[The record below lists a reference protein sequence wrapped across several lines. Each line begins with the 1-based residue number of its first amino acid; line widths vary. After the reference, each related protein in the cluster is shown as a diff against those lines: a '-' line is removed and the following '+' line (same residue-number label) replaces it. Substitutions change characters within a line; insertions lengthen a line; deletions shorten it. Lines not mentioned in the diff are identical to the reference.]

1 MSSSQRSSPKKGSS
15 PQRSQSGSQSGKPS
29 FPPTLGYDPAKPA
42 VKPEQDRG
50 NTRLDLPPEA
60 YMSAERL
67 KNPGFQPFAKR
78 PGFNK
83 TGTPVP
89 LEINQFKVAS
99 WSTDC
104 RIYQFDISISPI
116 PLKQGPVFKKCWA
129 HPDVRKRLERYKT
142 RWLCDGRKL
151 AWGAC
156 PIERGEERI
165 TVDLDSHLP
174 PRADG
179 KPRRDN
185 TFYFIIRQTAQID
198 LSHLDAYLSG
208 KTDWSNKVLECMN
221 FLDHVVRQFPS
232 EHLLQIKRNFY
243 ARQPSKAMVFP
254 ISDVVELIK
263 GVYASVRMNQSG
275 RGIGLNVDVANTAF
289 WVGGQNMATFIKNY
303 LWSVVPQFRG
313 KDLNTLANEMRPVE
327 RRSTDGNKMYGMSEG
342 FRHLRRLS
350 KLRFRV
356 QHRGKEQNTIDYAIM
371 AFEFAEKYGA
381 EGATPKNVKIN
392 DKDGKE
398 ISLYDYFVAR
408 YNFRTQYPNWPM
420 VLTAKAGLFPV
431 DACTIA
437 PMQRY
442 PYKLLGDETA
452 NMIKG
457 AVTRPDK
464 RKADIMQA
472 KNMLGWSNDPYL
484 RQFGLKFDENFTRT
498 EGRLLPNP
506 VIQFANGNIDPKT
519 SGRWDLRGKKF
530 WLPNVMPLDSWGFM
544 IIENSCSKQHASAFA
559 ATFRQTY
566 IGHGGIIKGDPVI
579 IDSQARNP
587 NSANAVENGIGEIRR
602 KTGKPVQMLFV
613 IIRHANSGN
622 YERVKK
628 SADCRFGVLTQVV
641 LSRHVEKNQGQ
652 YHSNVAMKVN
662 AKLGGTTCRV
672 PHPNAKAPR
681 GQPPFFSEPT
691 MIMGVDVSHAGAGV
705 NSPSMAAMT
714 MSMDKDACRYAA
726 VCQTNGYRVEML
738 SPSNTNEMLTK
749 LVRLWM
755 TKLGSTDPPRHIYF
769 FRDGVSEGQF
779 SQVIDIELAAIKAF
793 FREKFGHKM
802 PKFTV
807 IIATKRH
814 HIRFF
819 PARGKGDKNNNPH
832 PGTLLENEVCHPFQ
846 WDFYLCAHSAIQGT
860 ARPVHYHVL
869 IDEAKVDHQKL
880 QQMIYQHSYQYAR
893 STTPVSLHPAV
904 YYADLAAGR
913 ARAHESVATSDGF
926 RAGPKGQEMAQGF
939 GMHEVSMGGPERGAE
954 AAPLIPMGGNDALE
968 VNRNFIRSTM
978 WYI

>member
-1 MSSSQRSSPKKGSS
+1 MSSSQKSSPKKGGS
-15 PQRSQSGSQSGKPS
+15 PARSRSGSQSGKPN
-29 FPPTLGYDPAKPA
+29 FPKPLGYDPAKPPP
-42 VKPEQDRG
+42 KPDQDKG

-67 KNPGFQPFAKR
+67 RNPGFQPFAKR

-89 LEINQFKVAS
+89 LEVNQFKVAS
-99 WSTDC
+99 WNIEC
-104 RIYQFDISISPI
+104 RIYQFDITISPV
-116 PLKQGPVFKKCWA
+116 PLKQGPVFKKCWD
-129 HPDVRKRLERYKT
+129 HPDVRKLLRRYKT
-142 RWLCDGRKL
+142 TWLYDGRKL
-151 AWGAC
+151 AWGTC

-165 TVDLDSHLP
+165 TVDLDGHLP
-174 PRADG
+174 PRRDG
-179 KPRRDN
+179 KPRDSN
-185 TFYFIIRQTAQID
+185 KFYFIIRQTAQID

-208 KTDWSNKVLECMN
+208 KMDWSNKVLECMN

-243 ARQPSKAMVFP
+243 SRQPSKASIFP
-254 ISDVVELIK
+254 LSECAELIK
-263 GVYASVRMNQSG
+263 GVYASVRMNQGG

-289 WVGGQNMATFIKNY
+289 WIGGQNMAVFLKHY
-303 LWSVVPQFRG
+303 LYMVEPKFRSM
-313 KDLNTLANEMRPVE
+313 DMNQLAQEMRPVP
-327 RRSTDGNKMYGMSEG
+327 RSVSGGTMFAMSRG
-342 FRHLRRLS
+342 FKHLRRLS
-350 KLRFRV
+350 KLHFRV
-356 QHRGKEQNTIDYAIM
+356 QHRGKEGNEKDYIILT
-371 AFEFAEKYGA
+371 FEFGEKYGA
-381 EGATPKNVKIN
+381 DGATPKNVRIDHQGESIN
-392 DKDGKE
+392 LFD
-398 ISLYDYFVAR
+398 FFAR
-408 YNFRTQYPNWPM
+408 KYNFRIQNPQWPM
-420 VLTAKAGLFPV
+420 ILTSKAGMFPI

-442 PYKLLGDETA
+442 PWKLEPDATA
-452 NMIKG
+452 NMIKA

-464 RKADIMQA
+464 RKADIMEA
-472 KNMLGWSNDPYL
+472 KKMLGWNEDPYL
-484 RQFGLKFDENFTRT
+484 RQFGLKFDENMTRT
-498 EGRLLPNP
+498 EGRLLQNP
-506 VIQFANGNIDPKT
+506 VVQFANGNIDPKT

-530 WLPNVMPLDSWGFM
+530 WLPNVMPITSWGFM
-544 IIENSCSKQHASAFA
+544 IIENSCSRQHVAAFA
-559 ATFRQTY
+559 NTFKQTY
-566 IGHGGIIKGDPVI
+566 IGHGGNIKADPVI
-579 IDSQARNP
+579 IDSQAKNP
-587 NSANAVENGIGEIRR
+587 NAADAVKNGIEEIRR
-602 KTGKPVQMLFV
+602 KTNAPVQILF
-613 IIRHANSGN
+613 IIARVTNSGN

-628 SADCRFGVLTQVV
+628 SADCRYGVLTQVV

-662 AKLGGTTCRV
+662 AKLGGTTCRI
-672 PHPNAKAPR
+672 PHPNAKAPK

-691 MIMGVDVSHAGAGV
+691 MIMGLDISHAGAGV
-705 NSPSMAAMT
+705 SSPSMAAMT

-726 VCQTNGYRVEML
+726 ACQTNGYRVEML
-738 SPSNTNEMLTK
+738 SPANTNELLGK
-749 LVRLWM
+749 LVPMWM
-755 TKLGSTDPPRHIYF
+755 TKLGSKTPPRHVYF

-779 SQVIDIELAAIKAF
+779 AQVMDIELGAIKAY
-793 FREKFGHKM
+793 FREKYQNM
-802 PKFTV
+802 VPKFTV
-807 IIATKRH
+807 IVATKRH

-819 PARGKGDKNNNPH
+819 PARGKGDRNNNAQ

-869 IDEAKVDHQKL
+869 LDEAKVDHCKL

-926 RAGPKGQEMAQGF
+926 RAGPKGQEVAQDF
-939 GMHEVSMGGPERGAE
+939 GMFEASMGGPERGTK
-954 AAPLIPMGGNDALE
+954 AAPLLPMGGGDALE

>member
-1 MSSSQRSSPKKGSS
+1 MSISQKSSPKKGGS
-15 PQRSQSGSQSGKPS
+15 PARSRSGSQSSRPN
-29 FPPTLGYDPAKPA
+29 FPAPLGYDPAKPA
-42 VKPEQDRG
+42 PKPDQDKG

-67 KNPGFQPFAKR
+67 QNPGFQPFAKR

-89 LEINQFKVAS
+89 LEINQFKVAA

-104 RIYQFDISISPI
+104 RIYQFDITISPV

-129 HPDVRKRLERYKT
+129 HPEVRKRLGRYKT
-142 RWLCDGRKL
+142 TWLYDGRKL
-151 AWGAC
+151 AWGTC

-174 PRADG
+174 PRRDG

-198 LSHLDAYLSG
+198 LNHLDAYLSG
-208 KTDWSNKVLECMN
+208 KVDWTNKVLECMN
-221 FLDHVVRQFPS
+221 FLDHAVRQFPS
-232 EHLLQIKRNFY
+232 ERLVQIKRNFY
-243 ARQPSKAMVFP
+243 SRQPSKSSVFP
-254 ISDVVELIK
+254 LSDVAELIK
-263 GVYASVRMNQSG
+263 GVYASVRLNQSG

-289 WVGGQNMATFIKNY
+289 WIGGQNMAVFIKHF
-303 LWSVVPQFRG
+303 LWSMEPRYRG
-313 KDLNTLANEMRPVE
+313 KDMNELAKEMKPVQ
-327 RRSTDGNKMYGMSEG
+327 RQVAGGKTMFGMSDG
-342 FRHLRRLS
+342 FKHLRRLS
-350 KLRFRV
+350 KLHFRV
-356 QHRGKEQNTIDYAIM
+356 QHRGKEENLEDYIILG
-371 AFEFAEKYGA
+371 FEFGQKYGP
-381 EGATPKNVKIN
+381 EGATPKTVHI
-392 DKDGKE
+392 DIDGKE
-398 ISLYDYFVAR
+398 VTLFNYFATK
-408 YNFRTQYPNWPM
+408 YNFRIQYPAWPM
-420 VLTAKAGLFPV
+420 ILTSKKGLFPI

-442 PYKLLGDETA
+442 PFKLDGDATS

-464 RKADIMQA
+464 RKADIMEA
-472 KNMLGWSNDPYL
+472 KKMLGWSEDPYL
-484 RQFGLKFDENFTRT
+484 RHFGLKFDENFTRT

-506 VIQFANGNIDPKT
+506 VIQFANGNIDPKV

-559 ATFRQTY
+559 STFRQTY
-566 IGHGGIIKGDPVI
+566 VGHGGIVKGDPII

-587 NSANAVENGIGEIRR
+587 NSGEAVTHGIDEIRR
-602 KTGKPVQMLFV
+602 KTGKAVQILFV
-613 IIRHANSGN
+613 IIRAANSGN

-628 SADCRFGVLTQVV
+628 SADCRYGVLTQCV
-641 LSRHVEKNQGQ
+641 LSRHVEKNQAQ

-672 PHPNAKAPR
+672 PHPNPKAPR

-691 MIMGVDVSHAGAGV
+691 MIMGLDISHAGAGI
-705 NSPSMAAMT
+705 NAPSMAAMT

-726 VCQTNGYRVEML
+726 ACQTNGYRVEML
-738 SPSNTNEMLTK
+738 SPSNANEMLTK
-749 LVRLWM
+749 LVQLWM
-755 TKLGSTDPPRHIYF
+755 QKLGSRDPPRHIYF

-779 SQVIDIELAAIKAF
+779 AQVIDVELGAIKAF
-793 FREKFGHKM
+793 FREKFGNKM

-819 PARGKGDKNNNPH
+819 PARGKGDKNNNPN

-869 IDEAKVDHQKL
+869 LDEAKVDHVKL

-913 ARAHESVATSDGF
+913 ARTHESVATSDGF
-926 RAGPKGQEMAQGF
+926 RAGPKAQEMAQDF
-939 GMHEVSMGGPERGAE
+939 GLFEVSMGGPERGSE
-954 AAPLIPMGGNDALE
+954 AAPLLPMGGNDALE